1 MLMKIDI
8 IESRLYITFSKVTYE
23 MKGDP
28 ERKKIELP
36 AMSYFELVEG
46 GGEGKES
53 ILIKKLHVFIDSEPL
68 RERGREVA
76 ELLKK

>member
-1 MLMKIDI
+1 MKIDL
-8 IESRLYITFSKVTYE
+8 IESRLYIPFSKVTYE

-28 ERKKIELP
+28 EGKKIELP
-36 AMSYFELVEG
+36 ALSYFELVEG
-46 GGEGKES
+46 GGEGKEN
-53 ILIKKLHVFIDSEPL
+53 ILIQKLQVYIDSEPL